1 MTLQDQI
8 TALCAEAEPLRA
20 RHDGGGDEL
29 RLIVDRINALRAV
42 EAAEVPAEPTVPV
55 ADVDHIQPPAVAPVV
70 EAVKRRGRPPKVT
83 NA

>member
-8 TALCAEAEPLRA
+8 AALCAEAEPLRG

-29 RLIVDRINALRAV
+29 RLIVDQINALRVLEASAEPAV
-42 EAAEVPAEPTVPV
+42 EP
-55 ADVDHIQPPAVAPVV
+55 
-70 EAVKRRGRPPKVT
+70 EAKRRGRPPKVT

>member
-29 RLIVDRINALRAV
+29 RELVEQINELRALESQGAQ
-42 EAAEVPAEPTVPV
+42 EAP
-55 ADVDHIQPPAVAPVV
+55 
-70 EAVKRRGRPPKVT
+70 EASKRRGRKPKEV

>member
-8 TALCAEAEPLRA
+8 AALCAEAEPLRG

-29 RLIVDRINALRAV
+29 RLIVDEINRLREIESGGRGLIDFADRLG
-42 EAAEVPAEPTVPV
+42 VPEP
-55 ADVDHIQPPAVAPVV
+55 
-70 EAVKRRGRPPKVT
+70 KRRGRPPKVT